1 MLTVMMFI
9 IKILSIFDKREKR
22 MEKIMK
28 RMVAITSMA
37 CILSLVHID
46 VLISAEETNF
56 KALLSQMKDA
66 SVKDSLLT
74 LKKIAK
80 AAREELYIADDEYIH
95 WFTGI
100 KLTLENIRNDWETK
114 ETAGKSIFKSK
125 MPMYFSKTVKP
136 KLNSIINM
144 LEKAPSVAQEKPT
157 IENIEAKN
165 ETFLLKLMSKA
176 NEWGKAAKKGTKIEI
191 HTDEFHEAIRM
202 ISANYQE
209 FERLQSK
216 IDQRIA
222 ARKKETEEQEESSFI
237 SKMGGLSTNLENL
250 STKLSQDQIRASA
263 IGSLVGA
270 TMVLFVSIE
279 INRSQ
284 WAKETKVMKKLTMR
298 NSLGA
303 LSKHISSEIKM
314 LTQSFKEQMI

>member
-1 MLTVMMFI
+1 
-9 IKILSIFDKREKR
+9 

-28 RMVAITSMA
+28 RIVAITSMA

-46 VLISAEETNF
+46 VLISAEDSNF
-56 KALLSQMKDA
+56 TALLSKMKDA

-80 AAREELYIADDEYIH
+80 AAREEMYIENDEYLH

-144 LEKAPSVAQEKPT
+144 LEKAPSVAQEKST
-157 IENIEAKN
+157 IGNIETKN
-165 ETFLLKLMSKA
+165 ETFLMTLMSKA
-176 NEWGKAAKKGTKIEI
+176 NEWGKAAKKGAEIEI
-191 HTDEFHEAIRM
+191 KADLFYEAIRM
-202 ISANYQE
+202 ISANNKEY
-209 FERLQSK
+209 ERLQNE
-216 IDQRIA
+216 INQRIA
-222 ARKKETEEQEESSFI
+222 ARKTIEEQEEASF
-237 SKMGGLSTNLENL
+237 SDKMGAMS
-250 STKLSQDQIRASA
+250 SKIKDMSDRMSQVQTLAHA
-263 IGSLVGA
+263 IGSIVGA
-270 TMVLFVSIE
+270 VMVLAVSIE

-303 LSKHISSEIKM
+303 LSKHIANEIKM
-314 LTQSFKEQMI
+314 LTKSFKELMS